1 MALSKIEAE
10 GINLAD
16 TFAFTGTVTGAGLT
30 SPFGNTVAVTSEGGA
45 ATTNLVQGLAK
56 MWATINQSSFSVL
69 DSINVSS
76 ASDDGTGQFTVTR
89 SNNMNNSN
97 YGVATACMGDRVGL
111 LGSQGSTYN
120 TSQNNF
126 TVNDSRDASYN
137 NPDRNGI
144 ILTGDLA

>member
-1 MALSKIEAE
+1 MALIKVQSE
-10 GINLAD
+10 GVNLSD

-30 SPFGNTVAVTSEGGA
+30 SPFANTVTVTSEGGA
-45 ATTNLVQGLAK
+45 VTTNLAQGLAK

-76 ASDDGTGQFTVTR
+76 ASDDGTGVFTVTR
-89 SNNMNNSN
+89 TNNMNNSN

-111 LGSQGSTYN
+111 FGSDGNNYT

-126 TVNDSRDASYN
+126 TLNDSRTAGFADWN
-137 NPDRNGI
+137 LNGI